1 MSDMNDSFE
10 NTTENVV
17 SDTQTSEV
25 REFEEQSSEVFEE
38 QENLQCSEEITERL
52 EPKKKRKTPFA
63 IITDCFL
70 VLLTLTLIALIVA
83 NLFFFQGYSV
93 VGVSMKN
100 TYQSGD
106 KITVCKWKDAERG
119 DVVVIDRGEKFVIKR
134 VIAFG
139 GETVKIDTKGQV
151 YINGEPLDEPYLDPN
166 LIPKTMNDYECYVP
180 EGMIF
185 YLGDNRKESE
195 DSRNDKIGPVEE
207 ETIIGVV
214 SEFFTKIKDKPI
226 YKNFLYYVFS

>member
-1 MSDMNDSFE
+1 MSDMNDSYE
-10 NTTENVV
+10 NTTEEL
-17 SDTQTSEV
+17 DTETSEIDNIEKV
-25 REFEEQSSEVFEE
+25 EDDLQKSADFTEVA
-38 QENLQCSEEITERL
+38 
-52 EPKKKRKTPFA
+52 EPKKTKRKL
-63 IITDCFL
+63 ISKITDAIL
-70 VLLTLTLIALIVA
+70 VFLTLSLIALIVA

-119 DVVVIDRGEKFVIKR
+119 DVVVIDRGSKYVIKR

-139 GETVKIDTKGQV
+139 GETVKIDTNGRV
-151 YINGEPLDEPYLDPN
+151 YIDGELLEEPYLDLD
-166 LIPKTMNDYECYVP
+166 LIPKTMNDYEWEIP

-195 DSRNDKIGPVEE
+195 DSRNDKVGPVSED
-207 ETIIGVV
+207 TIIGVV